1 MPPAPASVLL
11 SAVERDFLVDNHR
24 FNPGYRRVI
33 RSRLHKK
40 IEVFVKEELP
50 LLVEKGLLG
59 VTEFRNVTEN
69 CNALNGSYG
78 AIERAIATR
87 DFYAPW
93 SGREQCE
100 QNPCWKAYGN
110 ASNRIWQTAS
120 SG

>member
-1 MPPAPASVLL
+1 MPKTTNKSVIPEKLL
-11 SAVERDFLVDNHR
+11 KQSINSFSSR
-24 FNPGYRRVI
+24 F
-33 RSRLHKK
+33 
-40 IEVFVKEELP
+40 EVNLSKCQN
-50 LLVEKGLLG
+50 
-59 VTEFRNVTEN
+59 TSQTTSNV
-69 CNALNGSYG
+69 
-78 AIERAIATR
+78 ATR

>member
-1 MPPAPASVLL
+1 MMVNL
-11 SAVERDFLVDNHR
+11 
-24 FNPGYRRVI
+24 
-33 RSRLHKK
+33 
-40 IEVFVKEELP
+40 LP
-50 LLVEKGLLG
+50 LTPTEQAYLFDNTKDFTNAQQRYIRCRLKKKLRLLG
-59 VTEFRNVTEN
+59 EQLQRCNVAANERAG
-69 CNALNGSYG
+69 CNALNQPVPPSQSV
-78 AIERAIATR
+78 ATR